1 MWHVDPALRAGHPEA
16 EHTIGMRLNRH
27 KAKLL
32 FIAGDVV
39 AVLLANVLA
48 LALRFDFRWD
58 SITDPAFRA
67 SELLLIDLVL
77 TPAVF
82 YLMGL
87 YQSYWKY
94 TGLEDLLRLVRA
106 VAYRT
111 AGLIILFYAF
121 GFVGLSR
128 AVVIINTVLLL
139 MLTGS
144 LRLGPRFHFEFF
156 SSRRRASG
164 QRTLIVGAG
173 DTGESLLRELRKAP
187 HLEYNPIGFVD
198 DDVEKIGIKIHGV
211 PVLGDT
217 RTLDKTIEE
226 YGVREV
232 IIAIPGASGSAMR
245 EIFEIC
251 RRTGARFRTVPTR
264 GELQRGA
271 ARISQIR
278 LVELEDLLGREVVNL
293 DNQLLRMSLK
303 GKRVLVTGAA
313 GSIGRELARQ
323 IASYE
328 PDLLV
333 VLDRNE
339 NNLFYLEA
347 ELRESHPVLNL
358 VAAVGD
364 VLDQKRVAE
373 LFAEHRPRVVFH
385 AAAYKHV
392 PLMEHNALEALKNNV
407 VATRILAQGA
417 ADAGVERFIY
427 ISTDKAVR
435 PTSVMGATKRLGER
449 LVKSFGTD
457 GTRYIAVRFGNVL
470 GSDGSVI
477 PTFRRQIAAGG
488 PVTVTDPETT
498 RYFMTIP
505 EAVQL
510 VLMAGAMG
518 EGNETF
524 LLQMGR
530 PVRILDM
537 ARNMIELSG
546 LLPDVDIQIVFT
558 GLRPGEKLHEELKSH
573 TEEALPTTN
582 DKIMVLTG
590 VEPLEAGGWND
601 LRNLEAAAHE
611 GRSEDALAALRRLV
625 PDYVTVLSAP
635 AGRSPGAAG
644 PNVID
649 LVPKRR
655 LDAQS

>member
-1 MWHVDPALRAGHPEA
+1 
-16 EHTIGMRLNRH
+16 MRLNRH
-27 KAKLL
+27 RTKLL
-32 FIAGDVV
+32 FVAGDVL

-48 LALRFDFRWD
+48 LALRFDFKWA

-67 SELLLIDLVL
+67 SELLLIDLIL
-77 TPAVF
+77 TPVVF
-82 YLMGL
+82 YVMGL

-94 TGLEDLLRLVRA
+94 TGLDDLLRLVRA

-111 AGLIILFYAF
+111 AGLIILFYAL

-156 SSRRRASG
+156 SARRRSSG
-164 QRTLIVGAG
+164 RRTLIVGAG
-173 DTGESLLRELRKAP
+173 DTGESLLRELKKTP
-187 HLEYNPIGFVD
+187 HLDYNPIGFID
-198 DDVEKIGIKIHGV
+198 DDIEKTGIKIHGV

-217 RTLDKTIEE
+217 RSLEKAIED
-226 YGVREV
+226 YGAREV
-232 IIAIPGASGSAMR
+232 IIAIPGAPGNAMR
-245 EIFEIC
+245 EIFDVC

-271 ARISQIR
+271 ARVSQIR
-278 LVELEDLLGREVVNL
+278 LVDLEDLLGREVVSL
-293 DNQLLRMSLK
+293 DNQMLRMSLR

-328 PDLLV
+328 PELLA

-347 ELRESHPVLNL
+347 ELRETHPLLNL
-358 VAAVGD
+358 AAIVGD
-364 VLDQKRVAE
+364 VLDQRRMTR
-373 LFAEHRPRVVFH
+373 LFVDHRPRIVFH

-392 PLMEHNALEALKNNV
+392 PLMEDNAAEAIKNNV
-407 VATRILAQGA
+407 LATRFLSQA
-417 ADAGVERFIY
+417 AIDAGVERFIY

-449 LVKSFGTD
+449 LVKSLGTEA
-457 GTRYIAVRFGNVL
+457 TRFIAVRFGNVL

-477 PTFRRQIAAGG
+477 PTFRKQIASGG
-488 PVTVTDPETT
+488 PVTVTDPEAT

-524 LLQMGR
+524 LLQMGQ
-530 PVRILDM
+530 PVRIVDM

-546 LLPDVDIQIVFT
+546 LRPEQDIKIVFT
-558 GLRPGEKLHEELKSH
+558 GLRPGEKLHEELKSQS
-573 TEEALPTTN
+573 EEALPTSN

-590 VEPLEAGGWND
+590 VEPLEAGEWNE
-601 LRNLEAAAHE
+601 LRTLAEAAFE
-611 GRSEDALAALRRLV
+611 GRSEDALATLRRLV
-625 PDYVTVLSAP
+625 PDYLPVVAAPSRAP
-635 AGRSPGAAG
+635 AMTAQ
-644 PNVID
+644 NVVD
-649 LVPKRR
+649 LFPKRR
-655 LDAQS
+655 LDAQT